1 MRIAQVAPV
10 FESVP
15 PRYYGGTERVVSY
28 LTEELVAQGHEVTLF
43 ATGDSRTR
51 ARLVSVYPE
60 SLRLAERPAE
70 AGAVMALT
78 LEAVMREVEQ
88 FDVIHAHL
96 DYQHLPLFVRAPVP
110 VLTTL
115 HGRLDLPHWPLI
127 TRTFRDAPLAS
138 ISLAQRRPIPD
149 ANWIG
154 NVYHGL
160 PFGSYHHHPQH
171 GSYLLFLG
179 RISREKRVDR
189 AIEIARRS
197 GMQLKV
203 AAKVADADREYYD
216 RVASL
221 LDDPIVDF
229 VGEVAED
236 AKDDLIGNAYALLAP
251 IEWPE
256 PFGLV
261 IVEAMACGTPVIAYR
276 HGSVPELV
284 DHGVTGFVVDDLPAA
299 VHAVE
304 RVAELDRD
312 ACRTAWEARFTARR
326 MACDY
331 MELYGQ
337 LTDARGRARAPRFEA
352 SLNPILTPP
361 RPLARRAPVGQLA
374 PSAPM
379 ADNRDLEQPTP
390 TV

>member
-138 ISLAQRRPIPD
+138 ISLAWGWARLSHSD
-149 ANWIG
+149 VAIG
-154 NVYHGL
+154 
-160 PFGSYHHHPQH
+160 S
-171 GSYLLFLG
+171 
-179 RISREKRVDR
+179 
-189 AIEIARRS
+189 
-197 GMQLKV
+197 
-203 AAKVADADREYYD
+203 
-216 RVASL
+216 
-221 LDDPIVDF
+221 
-229 VGEVAED
+229 
-236 AKDDLIGNAYALLAP
+236 
-251 IEWPE
+251 
-256 PFGLV
+256 
-261 IVEAMACGTPVIAYR
+261 
-276 HGSVPELV
+276 
-284 DHGVTGFVVDDLPAA
+284 
-299 VHAVE
+299 
-304 RVAELDRD
+304 
-312 ACRTAWEARFTARR
+312 
-326 MACDY
+326 
-331 MELYGQ
+331 
-337 LTDARGRARAPRFEA
+337 
-352 SLNPILTPP
+352 
-361 RPLARRAPVGQLA
+361 
-374 PSAPM
+374 
-379 ADNRDLEQPTP
+379 
-390 TV
+390 

>member
-28 LTEELVAQGHEVTLF
+28 LTEELVALGHEVTLF
-43 ATGDSRTR
+43 ATADSRTR

-78 LEAVMREVEQ
+78 LEAVMREAEQ

-96 DYQHLPLFVRAPVP
+96 DYQHLPLFGRAGTPA
-110 VLTTL
+110 LTTL

-127 TRTFRDAPLAS
+127 TRTFHDAPLAS
-138 ISLAQRRPIPD
+138 ISFAQRRPIPD
-149 ANWIG
+149 ANWMG

-160 PFGSYHHHPQH
+160 PAGSYHHHPQP

-197 GMQLKV
+197 GMRLRV
-203 AAKVADADREYYD
+203 AAKVADTDREYYD

-221 LDDPIVDF
+221 LDDPMVDF
-229 VGEVAED
+229 VGEVGED
-236 AKDDLIGNAYALLAP
+236 AKDELIGNAYALLAP

-261 IVEAMACGTPVIAYR
+261 IIEAMACGTPVIAYR

-284 DHGVTGFVVDDLPAA
+284 DDGVTGFVVDDLPAA
-299 VHAVE
+299 VRAVE
-304 RVAELDRD
+304 RVVELDRD
-312 ACRTAWEARFTARR
+312 ACRAAWEARFTARR

-331 MELYGQ
+331 MELYEQ
-337 LTDARGRARAPRFEA
+337 LIDERPRVRAPRFGTGL
-352 SLNPILTPP
+352 SPILPPP
-361 RPLARRAPVGQLA
+361 RPLLPRAAAGRLA
-374 PSAPM
+374 SSTTM

-390 TV
+390 TF